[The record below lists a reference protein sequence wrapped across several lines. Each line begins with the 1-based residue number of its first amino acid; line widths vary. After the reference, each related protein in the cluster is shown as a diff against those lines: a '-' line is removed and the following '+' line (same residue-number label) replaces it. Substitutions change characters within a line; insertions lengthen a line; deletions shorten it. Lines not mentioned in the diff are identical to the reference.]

1 MEEKYNADGN
11 VNESVNEN
19 EVGNITISDEVVSVI
34 AGVATSEISGVA
46 SMSGTIA
53 GGIAEIL
60 GKKNMGKG
68 VKVTIDGNNAVI
80 DLHITVIYGTKVP
93 DVAWEIQE
101 KVKKAVE
108 TMTGLV
114 VDKVN
119 IYIEGVTIE
128 KEPKKEIAQ
137 PKNTAKKEKA
147 DETVSEDSD
156 K

>member
-1 MEEKYNADGN
+1 MEEKLDI
-11 VNESVNEN
+11 NENISEN
-19 EVGNITISDEVVSVI
+19 EVGSITISDEVVSVI
-34 AGVATSEISGVA
+34 AGVATSDVRGVS

-68 VKVTIDGNNAVI
+68 VKVTLDGNHAII
-80 DLHITVIYGTKVP
+80 DLHITVIYGSKVP

-108 TMTGLV
+108 SMTGLN

-128 KEPKKEIAQ
+128 KEPKKESLSSKAIS
-137 PKNTAKKEKA
+137 KKEKA
-147 DETVSEDSD
+147 DEKESDDSG
-156 K
+156 KEN